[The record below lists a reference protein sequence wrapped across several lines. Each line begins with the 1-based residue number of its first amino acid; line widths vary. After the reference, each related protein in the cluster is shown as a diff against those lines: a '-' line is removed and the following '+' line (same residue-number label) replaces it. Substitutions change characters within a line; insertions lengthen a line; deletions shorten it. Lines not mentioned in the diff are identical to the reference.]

1 VICHGLGAPG
11 GGLSEWTAVDERM
24 VHRVPEGI
32 DAVRA
37 ALVEPMSVAFRG
49 VRLGRPRPG
58 TCAVVL
64 GAGPIGL
71 GCWFALRALGI
82 EDVVVSEPAASRR
95 RVASS
100 LGADPVL
107 DPSAGDV
114 VAAVLEHTRG
124 AGADLAIDAAGN
136 PASFRTGLAL
146 TGRGG
151 RFVTLAAYTE
161 AVAYNP
167 TEIMMREIEIVSSF
181 STCGEF
187 GEVLAQMQ
195 AGRYPLEGWVERVPF
210 EDQLAAYERLH
221 RGTAMKVLIDVAP

>member
-1 VICHGLGAPG
+1 
-11 GGLSEWTAVDERM
+11 
-24 VHRVPEGI
+24 
-32 DAVRA
+32 
-37 ALVEPMSVAFRG
+37 
-49 VRLGRPRPG
+49 
-58 TCAVVL
+58 
-64 GAGPIGL
+64 
-71 GCWFALRALGI
+71 
-82 EDVVVSEPAASRR
+82 
-95 RVASS
+95 
-100 LGADPVL
+100 VL
-107 DPSAGDV
+107 DPSATYV

-151 RFVTLAAYTE
+151 RFVTLAAYAE

-187 GEVLAQMQ
+187 SEVLAHMQ

-210 EDQLAAYERLH
+210 EGQVAAYERLH
-221 RGTAMKVLIDVAP
+221 RGTAIKVLIDVSLPPGGGRSARASPADGPPGRLLPPRTPPSQA